1 MNQIMGKQKDE
12 EINLKTEKKE
22 KAPKKKS
29 KKNKKSKGIIKNINH
44 DSGFSNNRRKYF
56 RNITIWTI

>member
-29 KKNKKSKGIIKNINH
+29 KKNKKSKGIIK
-44 DSGFSNNRRKYF
+44 KY
-56 RNITIWTI
+56 